1 MHSGSR
7 ASPRFAVATAS
18 DARDKQYKL
27 TKLLVNVNI
36 QNSLGPVN
44 LVMSPENTV
53 GELIRA
59 AIEIYVKEKRRPL
72 LNRSDPLCYE
82 LHYSQFSMETQ
93 AWRVLIRDGECGQRI
108 VPIMNIGSELPSQVS
123 LAIFLSNTSACLM
136 LSDIPMTQ
144 FIINMNA
151 SLPQSQK
158 FIIHVLDNTHLFV
171 RSDMA
176 GMIRSAISDF
186 RDANTYEKPA

>member
-1 MHSGSR
+1 MHGGSR
-7 ASPRFAVATAS
+7 ARLAVAHTNPAVINVSAGNMGTAS
-18 DARDKQYKL
+18 DAREKQQKL

-82 LHYSQFSMETQ
+82 LHYSQFSMESL
-93 AWRVLIRDGECGQRI
+93 RKEEKLVNLGCRSFFVC
-108 VPIMNIGSELPSQVS
+108 PKPS
-123 LAIFLSNTSACLM
+123 T
-136 LSDIPMTQ
+136 
-144 FIINMNA
+144 
-151 SLPQSQK
+151 
-158 FIIHVLDNTHLFV
+158 
-171 RSDMA
+171 
-176 GMIRSAISDF
+176 
-186 RDANTYEKPA
+186 

>member
-108 VPIMNIGSELPSQVS
+108 VPIMVN
-123 LAIFLSNTSACLM
+123 
-136 LSDIPMTQ
+136 DIPMTQ

>member
-1 MHSGSR
+1 M
-7 ASPRFAVATAS
+7 
-18 DARDKQYKL
+18 DW
-27 TKLLVNVNI
+27 N
-36 QNSLGPVN
+36 
-44 LVMSPENTV
+44 
-53 GELIRA
+53 
-59 AIEIYVKEKRRPL
+59 
-72 LNRSDPLCYE
+72 NRKVSVV
-82 LHYSQFSMETQ
+82 TQ
-93 AWRVLIRDGECGQRI
+93 AWRVLICDGECGQRI
-108 VPIMNIGSELPSQVS
+108 VSVMVN
-123 LAIFLSNTSACLM
+123 
-136 LSDIPMTQ
+136 DIPMAQ